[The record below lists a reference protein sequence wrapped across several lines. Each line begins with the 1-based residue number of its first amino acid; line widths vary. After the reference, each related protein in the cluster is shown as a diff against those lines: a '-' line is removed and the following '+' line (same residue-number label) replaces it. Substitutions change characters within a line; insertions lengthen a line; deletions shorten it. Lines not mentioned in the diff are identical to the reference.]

1 MGSLSAAVAFSGLSV
16 LASSPAQAN
25 PGGTGLVISELYGG
39 GGNAN
44 ATYTYDFVEL
54 YNPTNAP
61 ISLGGKSLQ
70 YRASANTGVPSAS
83 NTYALPSVQLGAGKH
98 YLVQC
103 ATNNAAV
110 GAPLPQAADTTAC
123 GLQLSGTAGQLY
135 LADTATSI
143 PAQTNPAAPWVFD
156 SRVIDLVGF
165 GTGTTVFEGSDK
177 AAAPSATASISRD
190 GVGKDTDDNK
200 ADFTALNGAA
210 MSPTN
215 SSGGQPSPLAVT
227 AITNKTF
234 NQDSQIAPIN
244 LVATGGVSPY
254 SWSST
259 TLPDGLTLNG
269 NKIEGTPTALGTT
282 SVTVTATDAAT
293 PTAATAQTTFSIN
306 VQPALELKTIADI
319 QGTGAR
325 SPYAP
330 ATGNDSG
337 QRVRTQGVVTA
348 MYRTGGLNGMF
359 IQTGGTGTTPRPNAD
374 ASDAIFI
381 YGGSTM
387 ANIPAGIEVGDSVD
401 VTGWVSE
408 FYNATQISPGASGV
422 AKLDTPLP
430 AVTPLATAF
439 PTTDAAREPLEGML
453 LAPTGQLTV
462 SNVYATN
469 QYGEVGLAT
478 GDLPLKQ
485 PSEYA
490 DATDAA
496 ALQAIKDEN
505 AQRAVVLD
513 DGTSINFLQNQANKG
528 LPVPYLTGA
537 NGQANPVP
545 PRVGAGVTFNSAV
558 ILDWRNDAWKLQPRG
573 PVTLNGADVVS
584 FEDTR
589 SQNLVPQDVLGAT
602 GDIKIATFNV
612 LNYFNTTG
620 EAYVAAGPLQ
630 KPPVDTVC
638 TWYTD
643 RQSNKIGNNSCGV
656 RLVDDPSKNDGRGP
670 RGAATAQSLARQEAK
685 LAKTIVDM
693 NADVIGLEE
702 IENSIK
708 LPGETN
714 RDDALSRLVELLN
727 NREGAGTW
735 KYVRSPG
742 SALTAQAIAEQD
754 TIRPA
759 FIYKPA
765 KVTPV
770 GQSEILFGTDQF
782 ANARE
787 PLAQAFKKPGAPD
800 SDAFAV
806 IVNHFKSK
814 GDNTSPAPPA
824 TGDNANTV
832 DTGAFNG
839 DRKRQAARL
848 VQFADEFAADRGI
861 EAVFLAGDFNSYS
874 GEEPIKILKDGGY
887 APVESDTPGEMSYSH
902 SGLSGSLDH
911 VLANPAAK
919 AMVTGA
925 DIWEINANEAI
936 SYQYSRYNYNVTDF
950 WEPTL
955 PFATSDHNP
964 EIVGLDLPDSSGSAY
979 KEIQVLGTNDFH
991 GRLLPDGGNAAGA
1004 GPFATAVKEL
1014 REENPNTIF
1023 AAAGDLVG
1031 ASTFESFI
1039 QDDNPTIDALNAM
1052 GLEVSAAGN
1061 HEFDRGYA
1069 DFVNRIQN
1077 RADWEY
1083 IAANVEEPEGQ
1094 PDKLAETWTK
1104 TIDGV
1109 KVGFVGAVT
1118 EDLPALVNPAGIQGV
1133 TVTDVVEATN
1143 AAAAD
1148 LKSAGADIVI
1158 LLVHEGAPTTSCSAG
1173 TDAATTWGNIVQNT
1187 SAQVDAIISGHTH
1200 LAYNCKYTVPQWVV
1214 GGRAVTQRPVVSAGQ
1229 YGTNLNK
1236 LVFKFDTTTGN
1247 LAVVTQDVIATA
1259 GVGYPSDPTVQGI
1272 VDAAVAHA
1280 QTAGAAKLGYMD
1292 GAFNRARYLPG
1303 GNSTE
1308 NRGGESTLNNQVAEV
1323 QRWATDEAGI
1333 DTDIAFMNPGGLR
1346 ADMAGTPDGG
1356 QRSLS
1361 YREAADV
1368 QPFANTLVNMKLTG
1382 AQLKKVLEQQWQ
1394 RTAQGGVPSR
1404 PFLRLGVSKGFT
1416 YTYTEKPETVSVPN
1430 SAPVETFQ
1438 GEITGMWLNG
1448 EPIDP
1453 AQTYSITVNSFL
1465 GGGGDNFWELANG
1478 TQKVD
1483 TGQVDLQAMVDYM
1496 KQFPVGSPLP
1506 VDYRQRAVRLTPAA
1520 DAPDSYRSGDTVK
1533 FAVGSWAMSA
1543 NGDATDTQ
1551 LQVKLGNDV
1560 LGTFAVDNTL
1570 GNKPYDDHGT
1580 AAVSVQLPADVP
1592 DGKVELTVYG
1602 PTTKTSVPY
1611 VIQVD
1616 DVRKVQVLGTNDFHG
1631 RLLPTAANR
1640 EAGAAVLS
1648 GAVKKLRSENP
1659 NTIFAAAGDLVGAST
1674 FESFIQKDKPTID
1687 ALNEAGLDVSAVG
1700 NHELDQG
1707 YDDLVNRIMADYDA
1721 TSNPLGGARWKYL
1734 AANLKVKATGDDAV
1748 PATWIK
1754 TVDGVDVGFVGAVT
1768 EDLPTLVSP
1777 SGIADLR
1784 VDDIVDSVN
1793 AEAADLRTQGADVV
1807 VMLVHEGSPVT
1818 DCASPQ
1824 FTDPTTTWGN
1834 ITQNVSS
1841 DVDAI
1846 VSGHTHLAYNC
1857 SFPVADWAS
1866 EGRAVTQ
1873 RPVVSSGQ
1881 YGMNLN
1887 QLEFSVDETGKVVGL
1902 DTAILPLMSTDPDGS
1917 GPLLPTAL
1925 YPADPAVQAIVDAAV
1940 SKADVLGGKELGE
1953 LGGVFN
1959 RAKLSNGTTENRGG
1973 ESSLGNLVA
1982 EVQRWATENPES
1994 GSAQIAFMNP
2004 GGLRQ
2009 DMGGT
2014 VVDQAYL
2021 DAHPDSTA
2029 QIGDRVLSYKQ
2040 AAVVQPFANTLMNMK
2055 LTGAQ
2060 IKKVLEQQWQRDGDG
2075 KVPTRPFLRLGVSEG
2090 FTYTYAEKPVTVQ
2103 GTATFEG
2110 TVTGMWLNGTPID
2123 LGATYSVTV
2132 NSFLAS
2138 GGDNFFE
2145 LKEGTGR
2152 ADTGK
2157 VDLQA
2162 MVDYLAAKAASTPL
2176 PLDSS
2181 QRAVG
2186 ILFPDDAPA
2195 SYQPGGHVVLDVSS
2209 WTMSTPA
2216 DAKDTE
2222 IQVKLGNQQ
2231 IGTATLDNTIG
2242 TAVYDQ
2248 YGTAH
2253 VDVTLPANQPAGAT
2267 SLTLVGASSGTEVI
2281 VPITVA
2287 EGAFVNDTKPVI
2299 TGTPKLGVELSA
2311 TAGTWTP
2318 TPTTTSYQWLA
2329 GGAEISGA
2337 TTDKFTPTAAEVGKV
2352 ITVRVTVEADG
2363 YTDGVA
2369 TSDPTA
2375 AVAKATFANGS
2386 KPVITGTAQVGAELS
2401 ATAGSWTPT
2410 PTTTSYQWLAEG
2422 AEIAGATT
2430 DKYTLTGAE
2439 VGKVITVRVTV
2450 EADGYTDGV
2459 AVSDPTAEV
2468 DKKTFTTQP
2477 TPTISGTV
2485 RVGKVLTANAG
2496 TWVPTPAS
2504 LTYQWFAN
2512 GAPIAGV
2519 TGSTL
2524 RLKGAQAG
2532 KRITVQVRATAPDY
2546 KDAIVSS
2553 AQTVPVAKGAVTMS
2567 VKTKPGKVKVK
2578 KTKTTVTVTLV
2589 NADREPVTGKVKVKA
2604 KGLPAKTVTVVN
2616 GKAVVK
2622 LGKFKS
2628 TGRKKVTVTYLGS
2641 TALTAQTTVTTIWVV
2656 RR

>member
-1 MGSLSAAVAFSGLSV
+1 MALSGLTV
-16 LASSPAQAN
+16 LTTSPAQAN

-70 YRASANTGVPSAS
+70 YRASANTGVPSTS

-135 LADTATSI
+135 LADTTTSI

-165 GTGTTVFEGSDK
+165 GSGTTVFEGSDK

-200 ADFTALNGAA
+200 ADFAVLIGAA
-210 MSPTN
+210 MTPTN

-227 AITNKTF
+227 AITNKTY
-234 NQDSQIAPIN
+234 NQSSAIAPIT
-244 LVATGGVSPY
+244 LAATGGVSPY
-254 SWSST
+254 TWSSS
-259 TLPDGLTLNG
+259 TLPAGLTLNG

-293 PTAATAQTTFSIN
+293 PTAATAETTFSIT
-306 VQPALELKTIADI
+306 VEAALELKTIADI

-337 QRVRTQGVVTA
+337 QKVRTQGVVTA

-359 IQTGGTGTTPRPNAD
+359 IQTGGTGTTPRPTPD
-374 ASDAIFI
+374 ASDAIFV

-387 ANIPAGIEVGDSVD
+387 ANIPAGIDVGDSVD

-408 FYNATQISPGASGV
+408 FYNATQISPGATGV
-422 AKLDTPLP
+422 AKLQTALP
-430 AVTPLATAF
+430 PVTPLAVAF
-439 PTTDAAREPLEGML
+439 PKTDAEREPLEGML
-453 LAPTGQLTV
+453 LQPAGALTV

-490 DATDAA
+490 DATDPA

-505 AQRAVVLD
+505 AERAVVLD
-513 DGTSINFLQNQANKG
+513 DGATTNFLQNQTTKG

-537 NGQANPVP
+537 NGQSSAVP

-558 ILDWRNDAWKLQPRG
+558 VLDWRNDAWKLQPRG

-589 SQNLVPQDVLGAT
+589 AQNLAPQDVLGAD

-656 RLVDDPSKNDGRGP
+656 RLIDEPSKNDGRGP
-670 RGAATAQSLARQEAK
+670 RGAATAESLARQEAK

-693 NADVIGLEE
+693 DADVIGLEE

-714 RDDALSRLVELLN
+714 RDDAVGRLVQLLN
-727 NREGAGTW
+727 NIEGAGTW

-742 SALTAQAIAEQD
+742 SATTAQAIAEQD

-765 KVTPV
+765 AVTPV
-770 GQSEILFGTDQF
+770 GQSEILFGTDEF

-787 PLAQAFKKPGAPD
+787 PLAQAFKRTGAAD
-800 SDAFAV
+800 DDAFGV

-814 GDNTSPAPPA
+814 GDNPAGVPPA
-824 TGDNANTV
+824 TGDNANND

-839 DRKRQAARL
+839 DRKRQATRL
-848 VQFADEFAADRGI
+848 VQFANDFSAERGI
-861 EAVFLAGDFNSYS
+861 DAIFLAGDFNSYS
-874 GEEPIKILKDGGY
+874 GEEPIKILKNGGY
-887 APVESDTPGEMSYSH
+887 APIESDTEGEMSYSH

-911 VLANPAAK
+911 VLGNPAAK
-919 AMVTGA
+919 ALVTGA

-950 WEPTL
+950 WQPTL

-964 EIVGLDLPDSSGSAY
+964 EIVGLDLPEPSGATY

-1004 GPFATAVKEL
+1004 GPFATAVEEL
-1014 REENPNTIF
+1014 RAENPNTIF

-1039 QDDNPTIDALNAM
+1039 QDDDPTIDALNAM

-1061 HEFDRGYA
+1061 HEFDRGYD

-1083 IAANVEEPEGQ
+1083 IAANVNEPAGQ

-1133 TVTDVVEATN
+1133 TVSDVVDATN
-1143 AAAAD
+1143 AAATDLKNDGAD
-1148 LKSAGADIVI
+1148 LVI
-1158 LLVHEGAPTTSCSAG
+1158 LLVHEGAPTTSCSSG
-1173 TDAATTWGNIVQNT
+1173 TDASTTWGNIVQNT

-1236 LVFKFDTTTGN
+1236 LVFKFDTTSGQ
-1247 LAVVTQDVIATA
+1247 LAVVTQEIVAAA
-1259 GVGYPSDPTVQGI
+1259 GVGYAPDPDVQAI
-1272 VDAAVAHA
+1272 VNAAVTHA
-1280 QTAGAAKLGYMD
+1280 ETAGAVKLGYLE
-1292 GAFNRARYLPG
+1292 GGFNRARYLPG

-1323 QRWATDEAGI
+1323 QRWATDKAGI

-1346 ADMAGTPDGG
+1346 ADMTGTADGG

-1416 YTYTEKPETVSVPN
+1416 YTYTETPETVSVPN
-1430 SAPVETFQ
+1430 SPPVQTVK
-1438 GEITGMWLNG
+1438 GEITGMWLDG
-1448 EPIDP
+1448 QPIDP
-1453 AQTYSITVNSFL
+1453 ATTYSVTVNSFL

-1506 VDYRQRAVRLTPAA
+1506 VDYSQRAVRLTPAA
-1520 DAPDSYRSGDTVK
+1520 DAPDTYRSGDTVK
-1533 FAVGSWAMSA
+1533 FSVGSWAMSA

-1560 LGTFAVDNTL
+1560 LGTVDVDNAL
-1570 GNKPYDDHGT
+1570 GNRPYDDYGT

-1592 DGKVELTVYG
+1592 DGDVTLTVYG

-1611 VIQVD
+1611 VIKVD
-1616 DVRKVQVLGTNDFHG
+1616 DVRKIQVLGTNDFHG

-1648 GAVKKLRSENP
+1648 GAVKKLRTDNP

-1721 TSNPLGGARWKYL
+1721 TSNPLGGAQWKYL

-1768 EDLPTLVSP
+1768 EELPALVSP
-1777 SGIADLR
+1777 GGIAALE
-1784 VDDIVDSVN
+1784 VKGIVSSVN
-1793 AEAADLRTQGADVV
+1793 AEAADLKAQGADVV
-1807 VMLVHEGSPVT
+1807 VMLVHEGSSST
-1818 DCASPQ
+1818 SCTSPQ
-1824 FTDPTTTWGN
+1824 FTDPSTVWGN
-1834 ITQNVSS
+1834 ITQNVSP

-1857 SFPVADWAS
+1857 KFTVPQWVVG
-1866 EGRAVTQ
+1866 GRAVTQ

-1887 QLEFSVDETGKVVGL
+1887 QLEFSVDESGALVGL
-1902 DTAILPLMSTDPDGS
+1902 DTAILPLMTTDPDGN

-1925 YPADPAVQAIVDAAV
+1925 YPADPAVQAIVDAA
-1940 SKADVLGGKELGE
+1940 KTEAAALGSRELGKIE
-1953 LGGVFN
+1953 GAFD
-1959 RAKLSNGTTENRGG
+1959 RARFFGFDANNQPAIVENRGG
-1973 ESSLGNLVA
+1973 ESTLGNKVA
-1982 EVQRWATENPES
+1982 EVQRWATEKPES

-2004 GGLRQ
+2004 GGLRA
-2009 DMGGT
+2009 DMRGT
-2014 VVDQAYL
+2014 VDGNARNL
-2021 DAHPDSTA
+2021 T
-2029 QIGDRVLSYKQ
+2029 YKQ
-2040 AAVVQPFANTLMNMK
+2040 AADVQPFANTLVNMR
-2055 LTGAQ
+2055 LTGEQ
-2060 IKKVLEQQWQRDGDG
+2060 IEKVLEQQWQRTADGL
-2075 KVPTRPFLRLGVSEG
+2075 VPTRPFLRLGVSDG
-2090 FTYTYAEKPVTVQ
+2090 FTYTYTEKPVTAPGPNNTMVD
-2103 GTATFEG
+2103 TFEG
-2110 TVTGMWLNGTPID
+2110 EVTGMWLDGEPID
-2123 LGATYSVTV
+2123 PATTYSVTV
-2132 NSFLAS
+2132 NSFLS
-2138 GGDNFFE
+2138 TGGDNFRE
-2145 LKEGTGR
+2145 LANGTGK

-2162 MVDYLAAKAASTPL
+2162 MVDYMGQFATD
-2176 PLDSS
+2176 PLDVDYG
-2181 QRAVG
+2181 QHAVEVA
-2186 ILFPDDAPA
+2186 FPADAPA
-2195 SYQPGGHVVLDVSS
+2195 SYQPGGTVAFDVAS
-2209 WTMSTPA
+2209 WSLLGA
-2216 DAKDTE
+2216 NDVKDTE
-2222 IQVKLGNQQ
+2222 LQVKLGDTVL
-2231 IGTATLDNTIG
+2231 GTVPVVNGDLPTTP
-2242 TAVYDQ
+2242 YDK
-2248 YGTAH
+2248 YGTAE
-2253 VDVTLPANQPAGAT
+2253 VSVQLPAAQAAGAVE
-2267 SLTLVGASSGTEVI
+2267 LTLVGPATGTVVR

-2287 EGAFVNDTKPVI
+2287 QSAVQNTVKPSI
-2299 TGTPKLGVELSA
+2299 TGTARVGKLLTA
-2311 TAGTWTP
+2311 TPGTWTP
-2318 TPTTTSYQWLA
+2318 TPTSVTYQW
-2329 GGAEISGA
+2329 S
-2337 TTDKFTPTAAEVGKV
+2337 
-2352 ITVRVTVEADG
+2352 
-2363 YTDGVA
+2363 
-2369 TSDPTA
+2369 
-2375 AVAKATFANGS
+2375 ANGV
-2386 KPVITGTAQVGAELS
+2386 P
-2401 ATAGSWTPT
+2401 
-2410 PTTTSYQWLAEG
+2410 
-2422 AEIAGATT
+2422 IAGAT
-2430 DKYTLTGAE
+2430 
-2439 VGKVITVRVTV
+2439 
-2450 EADGYTDGV
+2450 
-2459 AVSDPTAEV
+2459 
-2468 DKKTFTTQP
+2468 
-2477 TPTISGTV
+2477 GT
-2485 RVGKVLTANAG
+2485 
-2496 TWVPTPAS
+2496 
-2504 LTYQWFAN
+2504 
-2512 GAPIAGV
+2512 
-2519 TGSTL
+2519 TL

-2532 KRITVQVRATAPDY
+2532 KRITVTATAKAAGHADGT
-2546 KDAIVSS
+2546 AVS
-2553 AQTVPVAKGAVTMS
+2553 AATAPVAKGAVTMS
-2567 VKTKPGKVKVK
+2567 VRTKPGKIKVR
-2578 KTKTTVTVTLV
+2578 KTKLTVTVSLV
-2589 NADREPVTGKVKVKA
+2589 NADREPVTGKVKVKV

-2622 LGKFKS
+2622 LGKS
-2628 TGRKKVTVTYLGS
+2628 TSVGRKKVTVTYLGS
-2641 TALTAQTTVTTIWVV
+2641 SALLPQKTVTSVWVV

>member
-25 PGGTGLVISELYGG
+25 QAGTGLVINEVYGG
-39 GGNAN
+39 GGNGGAI
-44 ATYTYDFVEL
+44 YKSDFVEL
-54 YNPTNAP
+54 FNPTGSAINVDGWS
-61 ISLGGKSLQ
+61 IQ
-70 YRASANTGVPSAS
+70 YRSETGVTAVGSS
-83 NTYALPSVQLGAGKH
+83 NMTPLTGSVPAHGYYLVKAADGAGTQQALPQPDV
-98 YLVQC
+98 
-103 ATNNAAV
+103 V
-110 GAPLPQAADTTAC
+110 GTIAM
-123 GLQLSGTAGQLY
+123 GGTAGQVFLSNSTTLLNPGSGNMVGVAGVVDMVGWGSATGGTY
-135 LADTATSI
+135 SYEGTGKAPATANATSTSRG
-143 PAQTNPAAPWVFD
+143 ATHTD
-156 SRVIDLVGF
+156 S
-165 GTGTTVFEGSDK
+165 
-177 AAAPSATASISRD
+177 
-190 GVGKDTDDNK
+190 DNN
-200 ADFTALNGAA
+200 AVDFTTGA
-210 MSPTN
+210 PTPKN
-215 SSGGQPSPLAVT
+215 SSEIEGGEPDPLAVT
-227 AITNKTF
+227 NVTNKTF

-254 SWSST
+254 TWSST

-374 ASDAIFI
+374 ASDAIFV

-620 EAYVAAGPLQ
+620 EAYVAAGPAQ
-630 KPPVDTVC
+630 NPPVATTC
-638 TWYTD
+638 SYYTD
-643 RQSNKIGNNSCGV
+643 RAGARIGNNTCGV
-656 RLVDDPSKNDGRGP
+656 RLVDDPSKNDARGP
-670 RGAATAQSLARQEAK
+670 RGAATDQSLARQEAK

-742 SALTAQAIAEQD
+742 SALTAQAVAEQD

-839 DRKRQAARL
+839 DRKRQATRL

-887 APVESDTPGEMSYSH
+887 APIESDTPGEMSYSH

-911 VLANPAAK
+911 VLGNPAAK

-1148 LKSAGADIVI
+1148 LKTAGADIVI

-1648 GAVKKLRSENP
+1648 GAVKKLRTDNP

-1940 SKADVLGGKELGE
+1940 SKADVLGAKELGE

-1959 RAKLSNGTTENRGG
+1959 RAKLSNATTENRGG

-1982 EVQRWATENPES
+1982 EVQRWATEKPES

-2014 VVDQAYL
+2014 IVDQAYL

-2060 IKKVLEQQWQRDGDG
+2060 IKKVLEQQWQRDGAG

-2311 TAGTWTP
+2311 TAGSWTP

-2329 GGAEISGA
+2329 GGAEIAGA
-2337 TTDKFTPTAAEVGKV
+2337 TTDKYTPTAAEVGKV

-2369 TSDPTA
+2369 VSDPTA
-2375 AVAKATFANGS
+2375 AVAKATFANGT

-2439 VGKVITVRVTV
+2439 VGKEITVRVTV

-2468 DKKTFTTQP
+2468 DKKSFTTQP